1 MPMKILSIGTQEVI
15 ERTTHL
21 ISKHTTHS
29 LILICIQIMTARI
42 GTIPTFV
49 FCVLICSINVNAFTL
64 NSSVLKR
71 KHNSCCQSSISLDDD
86 RSRLPTGAFGITTV
100 SQEAVIDTSGSHHS
114 AGCSSLQTQVFDV
127 FDTTSSPLISS
138 STSSPRAEAEAAKP
152 YDNDLD
158 LPSHS
163 RVSSKLLETT
173 AAIELSLSRIAMIAA
188 LGLFTV
194 EITTGTSFADQILR
208 VIR

>member
-1 MPMKILSIGTQEVI
+1 VI
-15 ERTTHL
+15 ERTIPTTFLSKTTYHTQPDPHL
-21 ISKHTTHS
+21 HTSH
-29 LILICIQIMTARI
+29 MTARI

-49 FCVLICSINVNAFTL
+49 FCLLICSINSFSL

-71 KHNSCCQSSISLDDD
+71 KDNSCCQSSISLDDD
-86 RSRLPTGAFGITTV
+86 RSRLPTGAFGITGI

-127 FDTTSSPLISS
+127 FDTTSSPLIPISR
-138 STSSPRAEAEAAKP
+138 STSSPRVKAEAAKS

-163 RVSSKLLETT
+163 RVSGKLLETT
-173 AAIELSLSRIAMIAA
+173 AAIELSLSRVAMIAA

-194 EITTGTSFADQILR
+194 EITTGTSFVDQILR
-208 VIR
+208 VI

>member
-1 MPMKILSIGTQEVI
+1 
-15 ERTTHL
+15 
-21 ISKHTTHS
+21 
-29 LILICIQIMTARI
+29 MTARI

-49 FCVLICSINVNAFTL
+49 FCALICSINSFSL

-71 KHNSCCQSSISLDDD
+71 KDNSCCQSSISLDDD
-86 RSRLPTGAFGITTV
+86 RSRLPTGAFGITGI

-127 FDTTSSPLISS
+127 FDTTSSPLIPISR
-138 STSSPRAEAEAAKP
+138 STSSPRVEAEAAKS

-163 RVSSKLLETT
+163 RVSGKLLETT
-173 AAIELSLSRIAMIAA
+173 AAIELGLSRVAMIAA

>member
-1 MPMKILSIGTQEVI
+1 MA
-15 ERTTHL
+15 
-21 ISKHTTHS
+21 
-29 LILICIQIMTARI
+29 ARI
-42 GTIPTFV
+42 GTIH
-49 FCVLICSINVNAFTL
+49 FCVLICSINAINAFTL
-64 NSSVLKR
+64 NSNVLKR
-71 KHNSCCQSSISLDDD
+71 KDNSCCQSSISLDDD

-100 SQEAVIDTSGSHHS
+100 SQEAVINTSGSHHS

-127 FDTTSSPLISS
+127 FDTTSSPLIPISS
-138 STSSPRAEAEAAKP
+138 STSSPRLEAEAAKS

-163 RVSSKLLETT
+163 RVSSKLLETA

>member
-1 MPMKILSIGTQEVI
+1 MKIFINRNTSIDGS
-15 ERTTHL
+15 HL
-21 ISKHTTHS
+21 NSFQNIPHIACSSFHT
-29 LILICIQIMTARI
+29 IMAAKI

-49 FCVLICSINVNAFTL
+49 FCVSICTINAFSL
-64 NSSVLKR
+64 NSNVLKR
-71 KHNSCCQSSISLDDD
+71 KDSSCCQSSISLDDD
-86 RSRLPTGAFGITTV
+86 RSRLPTGAFGITTA

-114 AGCSSLQTQVFDV
+114 ADYSSLKTQVFDV
-127 FDTTSSPLISS
+127 FDTTSSPLIPISR
-138 STSSPRAEAEAAKP
+138 STSSPRVEAEAAEF

-188 LGLFTV
+188 IGLVTV

-208 VIR
+208 VIQ